1 MYKMITTYNSRFC
14 LYKSIEIQNLSGLF
28 FSIHI
33 YVYRKLYY
41 IVRVESP
48 NFGLYIRSCF
58 PLSASIFCFLKKKA
72 KGFPLLSG
80 LGQLFSAE
88 IPRNKRPKR
97 ALNRENLMLC
107 CLSGIKSAGESTS
120 KGCFLIIKE
129 AERLKIR

>member
-1 MYKMITTYNSRFC
+1 MITTYNSRFC

-41 IVRVESP
+41 IVRVENP

-80 LGQLFSAE
+80 LWQLFSEE
-88 IPRNKRPKR
+88 IPRNKTPKR
-97 ALNRENLMLC
+97 TLNRENLMLC
-107 CLSGIKSAGESTS
+107 CLSGVKTAGESIS
-120 KGCFLIIKE
+120 KSCFLIKK
-129 AERLKIR
+129 AWRRLKIQQNG